1 MKDGNVQYKGL
12 SKKAIQDISN
22 AIALASNV
30 VEAVYNND
38 SKQIIRLMKSMK
50 PRSRKQ
56 GRMIRKA
63 EKLLKYPTLIGYSE

>member
-12 SKKAIQDISN
+12 SKKAIREIGN
-22 AIALASNV
+22 AISLANNV
-30 VEAVYNND
+30 IEAATNKD
-38 SKQIIRLMKSMK
+38 SDKIIKLMKSMK

-63 EKLLKYPTLIGYSE
+63 EKLMKYPTLIGYAE